1 MITSTEILRILV
13 SRCASIDASDIAKA
27 SITGKN
33 EALFRDLTLQ
43 AIGIDYPSFFARPEW
58 VIPVESLELWNQ
70 IRPKSTHGKNTKS
83 KPAKKGI
90 VDLVVVPTAEPLS
103 PEPALAIEFKLWYW
117 FDALNESKFGE
128 THRDIHHSISQ
139 SFLTDATKLLST
151 IPGSQPK
158 RHIVTVVPTFHV
170 ADFPNTSRTSRS
182 KFLKERGF
190 KYVTDSKVNSYDDS
204 ISTEDLRQS
213 AIQALVSDFTAYGC
227 PTVVGGGLT
236 GSYRDITVT
245 TDFVVS
251 EIPMDLKN

>member
-1 MITSTEILRILV
+1 MITSTEILKILV
-13 SRCASIDASDIAKA
+13 SRCASLEASDIAKA

-58 VIPVESLELWNQ
+58 VIPSESLELWNR
-70 IRPKSTHGKNTKS
+70 IRPKSTHRKKVKS

-90 VDLVVVPTAEPLS
+90 VDLAVLPMDEPLAL
-103 PEPALAIEFKLWYW
+103 EPALAIEFKLWYW
-117 FDALNESKFGE
+117 FDALNETKFGE
-128 THRDIHHSISQ
+128 TDRDIHHSISQ
-139 SFLTDATKLLST
+139 SFLTDATKLLSI
-151 IPGSQPK
+151 IPGSEPK
-158 RHIVTVVPTFHV
+158 RHIVTVIPTFHV

-182 KFLKERGF
+182 NFLKERGF
-190 KYVTDSKVNSYDDS
+190 KYVKESKVNSYDKS
-204 ISTEDLRQS
+204 IPTENLRQS
-213 AIQALVSDFTAYGC
+213 AIQAVVSDFRAYRC

-251 EIPMDLKN
+251 EIPMHLKN

>member
-1 MITSTEILRILV
+1 MLSSPELLKILV
-13 SRCASIDASDIAKA
+13 SRCASIEASYIAKA
-27 SITGKN
+27 AITGKN

-43 AIGIDYPSFFARPEW
+43 AIGIDYPMYFARPEW
-58 VIPVESLELWNQ
+58 VIPPESLEFWNQ
-70 IRPKSTHGKNTKS
+70 HRPKSTCGKKAKS

-90 VDLVVVPTAEPLS
+90 VDLVVLPMAEPLGI
-103 PEPALAIEFKLWYW
+103 EPALAIEFKLWYW
-117 FDALNESKFGE
+117 FDALNKSKFGE
-128 THRDIHHSISQ
+128 TNRAVHHSISQ
-139 SFLTDATKLLST
+139 SFLTDATKLLSI

-170 ADFPNTSRTSRS
+170 AEFPHTSRTSRG

-190 KYVTDSKVNSYDDS
+190 KYVTQSKVNSYNNS
-204 ISTEDLRQS
+204 TSTEDLRQS
-213 AIQALVSDFTAYGC
+213 AIRALVSDFQAYGC

-251 EIPMDLKN
+251 EIPANLRN

>member
-1 MITSTEILRILV
+1 MISSAELLKILV
-13 SRCASIDASDIAKA
+13 SRCASIDASYIAKA

-58 VIPVESLELWNQ
+58 VIPSQSLELWNR
-70 IRPKSTHGKNTKS
+70 IRPKSAPGKKGKS

-90 VDLVVVPTAEPLS
+90 VDLVVLPMAEPLGI
-103 PEPALAIEFKLWYW
+103 EPALAIEFKLWYW

-128 THRDIHHSISQ
+128 THRDTHHSISK
-139 SFLTDATKLLST
+139 SFLTDATKLLSV
-151 IPGSQPK
+151 IPGPEPR

-170 ADFPNTSRTSRS
+170 ADFPNSSKNSRG
-182 KFLKERGF
+182 KFLKERDF
-190 KYVTDSKVNSYDDS
+190 KYVTQSKVNSYDS
-204 ISTEDLRQS
+204 STSTENLRQS
-213 AIQALVSDFTAYGC
+213 AIKALVSDFRAYGC
-227 PTVVGGGLT
+227 PTLVGGGLT

-251 EIPMDLKN
+251 EIPTNLKN